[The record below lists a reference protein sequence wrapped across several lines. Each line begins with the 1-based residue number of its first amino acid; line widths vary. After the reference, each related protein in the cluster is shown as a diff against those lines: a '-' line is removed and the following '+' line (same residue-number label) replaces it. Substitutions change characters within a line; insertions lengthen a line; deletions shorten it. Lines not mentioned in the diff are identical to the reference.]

1 MGAPDRQ
8 RRIAGT
14 HAYVDGIRFA
24 MPVDS
29 AESAAMIAA
38 FPCNYKAARAL
49 IPPADVHPFRY
60 FGKALLLVTVIDYRK
75 TDIGRYIEYSIAI
88 ACTKGARPAP
98 PLLPGLFQRAFGT
111 GQFVHD
117 LPVSTEISVKGGKG
131 IWGMPKH
138 QANLDF
144 REGRAWVSSQ
154 YDLDGRMIGRID
166 VRVPKSF
173 PLPVNMGA
181 ANYCQFRGMIVRS
194 WIYFR
199 GKAGVHL
206 MKPGSARFVLGDHP
220 RAAALRALEHRPQPL
235 FAAYIPDVKGLLDDY
250 FDCWF
255 VTAPQAPE
263 APLGE
268 GLETTFSLGYGRNWL
283 APPKRDPDFNLDE
296 A

>member
-8 RRIAGT
+8 RRITGT
-14 HAYVDGIRFA
+14 HAFVDGIRFT

-29 AESAAMIAA
+29 VESSAVIAA
-38 FPCNYKAARAL
+38 FPCNLEAARAV

-60 FGKALLLVTVIDYRK
+60 FGRALLVVTVIDYRK

-98 PLLPGLFQRAFGT
+98 PLLPALFQRAFGT

-117 LPVSTEISVKGGKG
+117 LPVSTEVSVKGGKG

-144 REGRAWVSSQ
+144 RAGREWVSSQ
-154 YDLDGRMIGRID
+154 YDLDGQMVSRLD

-173 PLPVNMGA
+173 PFPLNAGA
-181 ANYCQFRGMIVRS
+181 ANYCEFRGMMMRS

-206 MKPGSARFVLGDHP
+206 MRPDAARFLIGDHP
-220 RAAALRALEHRPQPL
+220 RCDVLRRFEHRPEPL
-235 FAAYIPDVKGLLDDY
+235 FAAYVPDVKGLLDDY
-250 FDCWF
+250 LDCWF
-255 VTAPQAPE
+255 VTMTEPPAAPI
-263 APLGE
+263 GE
-268 GLETTFSLGYGRNWL
+268 GLETTYPLGIGQEWL
-283 APPKRDPDFNLDE
+283 APPKRDPTFNLDE